1 MGLLPVSISIG
12 ILCALWFQVT
22 VWQPWLVAWV
32 GYAAWAS
39 FYYAGGDEKALG
51 KSLAAN
57 LAGMVQGAV
66 FFWTWTQWGGGNMV
80 LLSVWIGV
88 FCFVMTMEGNIG
100 LLSAI
105 PGQFVGAA
113 AFFGNL
119 GAHEGIVVATLVNTA
134 VCMVI
139 GNLAGILSAK
149 LPEWLKR
156 IRGAH
161 GTPTPYEA

>member
-12 ILCALWFQVT
+12 VLCGLWFYVT
-22 VWQPWLVAWV
+22 TLVPYLVAWV

-39 FYYAGGDEKALG
+39 FYYAGGNQTGLT
-51 KSLAAN
+51 KSTAAN
-57 LAGMVQGAV
+57 IAGMLQGAI
-66 FFWTWTQWGGGNMV
+66 FFWIWQQVGGGSLL
-80 LLSVWIGV
+80 LLSIWIGV
-88 FCFVMTMEGNIG
+88 FCFVMTIEGNIA

-113 AFFGNL
+113 VFFGNL
-119 GAHEGIVVATLVNTA
+119 GGHKGDILDTLLNTL

-149 LPEWLKR
+149 LPDMVKSKET
-156 IRGAH
+156 A
-161 GTPTPYEA
+161 AS